1 MSFLATGRA
10 PTGEDVMHATR
21 GPTGRTH
28 RPTRT
33 PACTSAASVLPAG
46 HVWPLACAAPLGRGM
61 PIAAR
66 PSSGVG
72 PSAGPSTAVLAG
84 GGGCKDEPR
93 RVRDASRRRVA
104 RADHPLVRVNGCW
117 MLGPLADVSVCGARS
132 RRRSRR
138 PRGRPC
144 PAPSGPAA
152 RSRGTRPGRAG
163 FRPRRDCTA
172 RQPHHNHTT
181 TQSCQK
187 C

>member
-1 MSFLATGRA
+1 
-10 PTGEDVMHATR
+10 MHATR

-46 HVWPLACAAPLGRGM
+46 HVWPLAWAAPLGRGM

-66 PSSGVG
+66 PQSGAR
-72 PSAGPSTAVLAG
+72 PSAGPSTAVPAG
-84 GGGCKDEPR
+84 GGGCRDEGR
-93 RVRDASRRRVA
+93 LVRDASRRRVA
-104 RADHPLVRVNGCW
+104 RGRPPPPPGERV
-117 MLGPLADVSVCGARS
+117 LDTRHS
-132 RRRSRR
+132 RRRVRVRR
-138 PRGRPC
+138 SKRPPKQQTTRTSV

-152 RSRGTRPGRAG
+152 RSGGTRPRRPG
-163 FRPRRDCTA
+163 FRPRPDCTA
-172 RQPHHNHTT
+172 RQPHHKHTN